1 MIYDII
7 DIALSSTPQKGR
19 ASQANTTAS
28 PGSSSDSSFESKYI
42 STLQIP
48 RPLLSQDEK
57 FEASLCAFD
66 FKLFMPDEGSV
77 FNLKLLIQELIE
89 IKYLFNCDEKLLYQ
103 KMNTFYYNLDIIEEN
118 IVYDDRTTLMLKN
131 IPKYMRPSDLRNLLN
146 KDFKSQFDFLY
157 LPSDNNN
164 EGNLGYAFVNF
175 ISPEIVLKFFK
186 KYNNNKWSINDKQIC
201 QLKYAKLQG
210 RRDLMNQ
217 MEE

>member
-1 MIYDII
+1 MICNII

-19 ASQANTTAS
+19 TSQANTTVSSA
-28 PGSSSDSSFESKYI
+28 SSSDSSFESKYMPK
-42 STLQIP
+42 LQIP
-48 RPLLSQDEK
+48 RPQLSQEEK

-66 FKLFMPDEGSV
+66 FKLLMPDEGSLQ
-77 FNLKLLIQELIE
+77 NQKLLFQELIE
-89 IKYLFNCDEKLLYQ
+89 MKFLFDCDEKVLYQ
-103 KMNTFYYNLDIIEEN
+103 NTLYYNLEICEEN
-118 IVYDDRTTLMLKN
+118 ILYDERTTLMLKN
-131 IPKYMRPSDLRNLLN
+131 IPKYMRPGDLKNLLN

-157 LPSDNNN
+157 LPTDNNN

-217 MEE
+217 MDE

>member
-1 MIYDII
+1 MICDIQ
-7 DIALSSTPQKGR
+7 DIAFSTTPQKGR
-19 ASQANTTAS
+19 SSQTNTTAS
-28 PGSSSDSSFESKYI
+28 PGSSKDSSFESKYMPK
-42 STLQIP
+42 LQIP

-66 FKLFMPDEGSV
+66 FKLLMPDEGSLY
-77 FNLKLLIQELIE
+77 NQKLLIQELIDM
-89 IKYLFNCDEKLLYQ
+89 KFLFDCDQNLLYQ
-103 KMNTFYYNLDIIEEN
+103 KMNTLYYNLDIQEEN
-118 IVYDDRTTLMLKN
+118 ILYDDRTTLMLKN

-217 MEE
+217 MDE

>member
-1 MIYDII
+1 MICDIQE
-7 DIALSSTPQKGR
+7 IAFNSTPQKGR

-28 PGSSSDSSFESKYI
+28 SGSSKDSSFESKYMPK
-42 STLQIP
+42 LQIP

-66 FKLFMPDEGSV
+66 FKLLMPDEGSLY
-77 FNLKLLIQELIE
+77 NQKLLIQELIDM
-89 IKYLFNCDEKLLYQ
+89 KFLFDCDQNLLYQ
-103 KMNTFYYNLDIIEEN
+103 KMNTLYYNLDIQEEN
-118 IVYDDRTTLMLKN
+118 VIINLLVEILCDDRTTLMLKN

-146 KDFKSQFDFLY
+146 KDFKLQFDFLY

-186 KYNNNKWSINDKQIC
+186 KYNNNKWSINDKVDQDINY
-201 QLKYAKLQG
+201 KSKSV
-210 RRDLMNQ
+210 N
-217 MEE
+217 

>member
-1 MIYDII
+1 MIYDIL

-28 PGSSSDSSFESKYI
+28 PRSSSDSSFESKYMPK
-42 STLQIP
+42 LQIP

-77 FNLKLLIQELIE
+77 FNLKLLIQELME
-89 IKYLFNCDEKLLYQ
+89 IKYLFNYDEKLLYQ
-103 KMNTFYYNLDIIEEN
+103 KMNTFYYNLDISEDN
-118 IVYDDRTTLMLKN
+118 ILDDDRTTLMLKN

-164 EGNLGYAFVNF
+164 NNEGNLGYAFVNF

-186 KYNNNKWSINDKQIC
+186 KYNNNKWSINDKVDQDINY
-201 QLKYAKLQG
+201 KSKFV
-210 RRDLMNQ
+210 N
-217 MEE
+217 